1 MIRSQ
6 LLGAAVAL
14 AVIAAVPAVAAADVI
29 VIGRVVKT
37 DRREIYLNLG
47 GRTGVEVG
55 ARLRLKRPIA
65 LRHPVTR
72 KPVTDWLPLGD
83 GTVTDVG
90 DDLARIALPPELLQA
105 VQVGDVAEI
114 YVERDE
120 AQPPPAP
127 PTPPPAPDAQPL
139 PAVDADTAIVLQV
152 WRATSGGTLDARIA
166 AWSGWLASH
175 ADSPHADAVRADLEV
190 LRATQLA
197 MVPDL
202 PGRPRARE
210 LHVEHAMPT
219 RADAGTPIALAFV
232 LVEPEQVVAASLHV
246 RTVGT
251 TSFERI
257 ELGREHGIYLRGTIP
272 AAMVVA
278 PGVEYFVEALAADGT
293 ASAAYGSDRSPA
305 AIAVAAP
312 SVMSRFA
319 PTRRRTQLTMIGSY
333 LDFATFDRRTD
344 GTGARVDHTDHF
356 AQAEIDVRYRLDGQ
370 LTGVRLGFGSYGGR
384 GGFSQRVWTDA
395 NRPPVI
401 GFQYGYV
408 EGELRLPL
416 GRRIP
421 PLGVAGRFIA
431 GVGREGFGLGG
442 EGRLRLGD
450 LDHTNLSAGISFVE
464 QVGFLTELRLET
476 WPRPEL
482 PVGLSVAVTDQPGN
496 GDLGVRLATD
506 VGYRVRPWVR
516 PTVRVSYQGRTA
528 THAGLGGGVGLVFDW

>member
-1 MIRSQ
+1 MSRLQ
-6 LLGAAVAL
+6 LLGAALALAL
-14 AVIAAVPAVAAADVI
+14 AVTSSAAVADVI
-29 VIGRVVKT
+29 VVGRVVKT

-47 GRTGVEVG
+47 GGAGVEVG
-55 ARLRLKRPIA
+55 ARLRLKHPIT

-83 GTVTDVG
+83 GTVTAVG
-90 DDLARIALPPELLQA
+90 DQLARIALPPELLQA

-120 AQPPPAP
+120 AQPVAP
-127 PTPPPAPDAQPL
+127 PPPPPAPDAPPL
-139 PAVDADTAIVLQV
+139 PTVDADTAAVLQV
-152 WRATSGGTLDARIA
+152 WRTTSGGTLEVRIA
-166 AWSGWLASH
+166 AWTGWLASH

-197 MVPDL
+197 MAPDV
-202 PGRPRARE
+202 PGRPRTLE
-210 LHVEHAMPT
+210 LHVEHALPT
-219 RADAGTPIALAFV
+219 RADAGASVALAFV

-246 RTVGT
+246 RAVGDT
-251 TSFERI
+251 GFERI
-257 ELGREHGIYLRGTIP
+257 ELAREHGIYLRGTIP
-272 AAMVVA
+272 GALVAA

-293 ASAAYGSDRSPA
+293 ATAAYGSDRAPA
-305 AIAVAAP
+305 RIAVAP
-312 SVMSRFA
+312 PPVMARFA

-344 GTGARVDHTDHF
+344 GSGARVDHTDHF
-356 AQAEIDVRYRLDGQ
+356 AQAEIDVRYRLDGM

-384 GGFSQRVWTDA
+384 GGFSERAWSDA

-416 GRRIP
+416 GRRVP
-421 PLGVAGRFIA
+421 PLGIAGRFIA

-442 EGRLRLGD
+442 EGRLRLGE
-450 LDHTNLSAGISFVE
+450 LDRTNLSVGLSAVE
-464 QVGFLTELRLET
+464 QVGFLTEMRLET

-482 PVGLSVAVTDQPGN
+482 PIGLAVAVTDQPGN
-496 GDLGVRLATD
+496 GDLGVRLSTD